1 MKQDFKKLFLIEYIF
16 LGLLAAAALFFALR
30 NYLPKEDRPEGE
42 EFQTVVLYGND
53 DPEDLRVL
61 KEVLPHTIGSGAY
74 ELTEKENYLEL
85 RILPSALHG
94 LTVSEYLEWYV
105 TEPQKYAVVWQG
117 AEDSTSTFHTMFS
130 PDELADMKLET
141 GIAAENDAD
150 AAENAAAE
158 NAAEAAGAGDA
169 ENDAYAVENE
179 SAEAGFEGNS
189 ENDSAEEVP
198 LLDFWGGEQR
208 YVRFTF
214 PENITAEIERHRA
227 AGDAV
232 ALMKNRVYTGYETNN
247 LIMENWVLENFD
259 AESGSYTSFYNFF
272 NPEYGNEEALRYI
285 LTHETLKQPYNYL
298 SVEDVVWERVED
310 VLARGE
316 NQCNE
321 EDIDKDSCFISLTLG
336 GYGDRPTRSEAA
348 ETKAV
353 LCARLDLLRTPYAV
367 GVTAGGNLGIKI
379 GTDHI
384 NRGILSALV
393 SGNGPCISV
402 RDRTL
407 GMGDITCS
415 AEAGK
420 RLRMTLEESMISSLK
435 TELARSSRERED
447 IYLMLGELPVAKM
460 AVSLPFSENELVWED
475 FCFTEGQEV
484 NENLEWFLP
493 LAQEI
498 CRNPAVPVTVHTNY
512 ICYGGEYFNDSSRFG
527 LKKPD
532 VYDADEIR
540 EIVRKINP
548 QAEIKISD
556 NSRILYV
563 FLNLPVDENMAGK
576 IAAMCPAIY
585 DAVGFEEAFFNYLY
599 IYPCDT
605 GADERAIISY
615 VKRRDYTTG
624 EWQTSFDATFYNG
637 RFEGFAEELRKLM
650 E

>member
-1 MKQDFKKLFLIEYIF
+1 MTAVKQDFKRLFLIEYIF

-42 EFQTVVLYGND
+42 AFQTVVLYGND

-61 KEVLPHTIGSGAY
+61 KEVLPHTTGSGAY

-117 AEDSTSTFHTMFS
+117 AEDSTSTFHTMFAL
-130 PDELADMKLET
+130 DELADMKLET
-141 GIAAENDAD
+141 GIAEENDVEAAENASEASESGDAENDAD
-150 AAENAAAE
+150 AH
-158 NAAEAAGAGDA
+158 
-169 ENDAYAVENE
+169 ENE
-179 SAEAGFEGNS
+179 SAETV
-189 ENDSAEEVP
+189 SAENGGNDPEAEVP

-214 PENITAEIERHRA
+214 PENITEEIERHRA
-227 AGDAV
+227 AGDVV
-232 ALMKNRVYTGYETNN
+232 ALMNNRVYTDYETNN

-259 AESGSYTSFYNFF
+259 AETGSYTSFYNFF

-285 LTHETLKQPYNYL
+285 FTHETLKQPYNYL

-310 VLARGE
+310 LLASGE

-321 EDIDKDSCFISLTLG
+321 EDIDKDSYFISLSLG

-353 LCARLDLLRTPYAV
+353 LCARLDLLQTPYAV
-367 GVTAGGNLGIKI
+367 GATAGGNLGIKI
-379 GTDHI
+379 GADHI

-402 RDRTL
+402 RDKTL
-407 GMGDITCS
+407 GMGDITCF
-415 AEAGK
+415 AEEGK

-435 TELARSSRERED
+435 TELARSSRDREN

-460 AVSLPFSENELVWED
+460 AVPLPFSANELVWED
-475 FCFTEGQEV
+475 FCFTEGQGV
-484 NENLEWFLP
+484 NENLDWFLP
-493 LAQEI
+493 FAQEI
-498 CRNPAVPVTVHTNY
+498 CRNPAVPVTVRANY
-512 ICYGGEYFNDSSRFG
+512 ICYGGQYYNDSSRFG
-527 LKKPD
+527 MKNPE
-532 VYDADEIR
+532 VCDADEIR
-540 EIVRKINP
+540 EKVKDIDP

-563 FLNLPVDENMAGK
+563 FLNLPVDEEMAGK

-585 DAVGFEEAFFNYLY
+585 DAVGFEDAFFNYLY
-599 IYPCDT
+599 IYPCET
-605 GADERAIISY
+605 GEDERAILSY

-624 EWQTSFDATFYNG
+624 EWQVSFDTSFYNG
-637 RFEGFAEELRKLM
+637 RFEGFGDELRKLM
-650 E
+650 K